1 MVWNFYYCF
10 NLDEHNRKVNM
21 CNKVL
26 SRDKLNKNPTPLLCN
41 QEVLSQNKRKILP
54 RPSLIQEKWGSGYQI
69 TTKLNIFDIWATKIR
84 TKNKVLRWGSTT
96 QTCVQRSR
104 WGAGDWSD
112 YSFCFGA
119 QGAAPGWKGGSSWFL
134 PPASLRSPEGLQRAR
149 GIIHWEPQGWWLQLL
164 SRVKSLFHRHGDL
177 QEPDEQTAAAPECHK
192 CRTPLEVYKCTKL
205 RDHSLKHKYVLWS
218 SRSRGWPQHSHKML
232 WGRTWGH
239 PSHRERTTK
248 LCDWSSH
255 TTIVSW
261 FLIYFGTALIYKKRL
276 LAGFFVFYSREHWAI

>member
-84 TKNKVLRWGSTT
+84 TKNKVLRE
-96 QTCVQRSR
+96 
-104 WGAGDWSD
+104 
-112 YSFCFGA
+112 
-119 QGAAPGWKGGSSWFL
+119 AAPHRLVSKGLVGEQVTEVTTHFALVPKVQHQAGKEVQADFL
-134 PPASLRSPEGLQRAR
+134 PPASLRSPEGLQRAK

-276 LAGFFVFYSREHWAI
+276 LAGFFVFYFREHWAI